1 MKAAAERTN
10 TALLAN
16 TELQALV
23 NGKHYW
29 ELAPDNTKGVY
40 VTYRVLENQAVTKT
54 IKRNFDV
61 THWCFAP
68 SLTHASDV
76 SELVKEA
83 LLNDGQYFRGAESGY
98 VDDDTKEGFI
108 KMIFNFNI

>member
-1 MKAAAERTN
+1 MKVAAEKTN

-16 TELQALV
+16 TDLQALV
-23 NGKHYW
+23 SGKHFW
-29 ELAPDNTKGVY
+29 ELAPDETKGVY
-40 VTYRVLENQAVTKT
+40 VAYRVLENPAVTKT

-68 SLTHASDV
+68 TLTLASDV
-76 SELVKEA
+76 SELVKTA

-98 VDDDTKEGFI
+98 VDDETKEGFI